1 MKVPGSD
8 GNSEALKRIQE
19 ATTGDRSVQRRGN
32 PQAGAASPAAEGLM
46 GELSKAQ
53 GDTFTVSSLGARI
66 KEELDPTKM
75 AAERRAKIER
85 LKEQIKNGTYAPP
98 VEEVAQ
104 SFSEEVSL
112 EVLFNLNSAVKEDE
126 NGADG

>member
-8 GNSEALKRIQE
+8 GNSEALKRVQE

-32 PQAGAASPAAEGLM
+32 AQAGAATQAAEGLM
-46 GELSKAQ
+46 AELAKTQ

-66 KEELDPTKM
+66 REELDPAKM
-75 AAERRAKIER
+75 AADRRAKIEL

-98 VEEVAQ
+98 VQEVAQ

-112 EVLFNLNSAVKEDE
+112 EVLFSGGILKAE
-126 NGADG
+126 

>member
-19 ATTGDRSVQRRGN
+19 ATTGDRSVQRKGN
-32 PQAGAASPAAEGLM
+32 PQAGSASPAAKGLM
-46 GELSKAQ
+46 GELSKAE

-66 KEELDPTKM
+66 REELDPAQM
-75 AAERRAKIER
+75 AAERRAKIEL
-85 LKEQIKNGTYAPP
+85 LKEQIKNGTYMPP
-98 VEEVAQ
+98 MQEVAQ

-112 EVLFNLNSAVKEDE
+112 EVLFSGGILKEE
-126 NGADG
+126 Q